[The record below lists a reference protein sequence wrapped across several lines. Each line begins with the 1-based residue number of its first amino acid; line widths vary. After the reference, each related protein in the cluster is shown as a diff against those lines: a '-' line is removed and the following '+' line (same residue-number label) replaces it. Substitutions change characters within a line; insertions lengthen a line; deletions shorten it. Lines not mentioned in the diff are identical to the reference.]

1 MTYVELHSKSFHS
14 FGLGASHGH
23 ELLAQARAYGMS
35 SLALTDTNLCGALE
49 FARLANSLE
58 IQPIT
63 GGELTLEDGSRV
75 TLLAKSRAGYANLS
89 RLFTLANEVDRR
101 EPRLDPAHLPE
112 HAEGL
117 VLLAG
122 GRNGALSR
130 LALAGERV
138 PARELL
144 GRYRDWFGADSVYV
158 ELQRNF
164 LRGDTERNRELIG
177 LAREAGAPLVASND
191 VLYHSPERYRLQHAL
206 VAAKCNTTIDQA
218 LRHIQPNHHL
228 HLKPPAEMSRLFA
241 EFPEALCNTQR
252 VAEQC
257 QFNLSTDLGYT
268 LPEPIVPD
276 GYTPETYLKRLCYEA
291 AARRYGSV
299 TKPVEDRL
307 EEEFRLI
314 GRHRLAGFLLLYR
327 EIVRLAQRIMEERGL
342 SEPETPLEKRPPGRG
357 RGSSVALLV
366 GYLIGI
372 SHVDPLRWELTL
384 ERFLP
389 DDMTS
394 LPDIDLDFPRG
405 LRDELIQRVHEYFG
419 RDYAVL
425 TGAINTY
432 SVKGII
438 QDLGKALG
446 LPKDD
451 LRMLSKQ
458 LHSHDGAR
466 LREEMAQLPA
476 FRDKVDAHGWRDLIA
491 LAPQLMNAPR
501 GLSQHVGGMILSDS
515 PIPEMV
521 PVRAGAME
529 GRFIMDWNKDS
540 VADANFAKIDLLSL
554 PVLDQLDE
562 ALDLIERR
570 EGVRPDLSQISPED
584 DGVYDLINAGKS
596 KGVFLLQSPAQLKMG
611 QRLRSRRLLDLAYQV
626 ALIRPGVGTQ
636 GSAVSQF
643 VDRYRHGAE
652 WEYDHP
658 LEERALERGYGVI
671 VWQEQVVQ
679 LIMDVA
685 GMSAAEADEVRR
697 AFARANNEHL
707 IAMHRERFL
716 EGAGANGVPPDIAER
731 IFAKINGHYMFPESH
746 SHAFAITAYQ
756 AAWLKRYHPLEFF
769 VTLINNQ
776 PMGFYPVETLKE
788 DARKFGVRFLNP
800 CVNRSQVRAKPA
812 FPLSPSQTSMHDYSS
827 SPSQRPMSSCLSS
840 PLQGEVPKAE
850 GVPLREDVSGT
861 DAPRDPLSHSVTAP
875 PARGSGLCAGLSQ
888 GELPQAEG
896 VRLGLGMIR
905 DIGPESARLIVE
917 ERERH
922 GPYADSGEL
931 VRRTGLKPQS
941 VRSLVEAGAF
951 DGVTPNRREALWE
964 AGLSIRPTR
973 AGLRAF
979 PVAGANAP
987 PRFEDFSDYEKM
999 VGEYQAL
1006 GIYPGGHVMEFIRP
1020 TLDAGVMTT
1029 AEVYDARDGQRIRVA
1044 GWPIARQHP
1053 RGQDGTVF
1061 VTIEDET
1068 GDVQTIVWPKVFAK
1082 CRRALSNQLIL
1093 LTGHIDRWDGTT
1105 NIVAERIEA
1114 IGADIRMPTA
1124 HDWH

>member
-1 MTYVELHSKSFHS
+1 MTYIELRSKSFHS

-23 ELLAQARAYGMS
+23 ELLAQARAVRMPG
-35 SLALTDTNLCGALE
+35 LGLTDTNLCGALE

-63 GGELTLEDGSRV
+63 GGEIVLADESRV
-75 TLLAKSRAGYANLS
+75 ALLVKSREGYANLS
-89 RLFTLANEVDRR
+89 RLFTLANTVDRR

-122 GRNGALSR
+122 GRHGALSR
-130 LALAGERV
+130 LALDGEGV
-138 PARELL
+138 AARELL
-144 GRYRDWFGADSVYV
+144 GSYRDWYGADSVYV
-158 ELQRNF
+158 ELQQNF
-164 LRGDTERNRELIG
+164 LRGDTGRNRELVG
-177 LAREAGAPLVASND
+177 LARELGAPLVASND
-191 VLYHSPERYRLQHAL
+191 VHYHSPERYRLQHAL
-206 VAAKCNTTIDQA
+206 VAAKRNTTIDQA
-218 LRHIQPNHHL
+218 LRQIQPNHHL
-228 HLKPPAEMSRLFA
+228 HLKSEAQMAELFS
-241 EFPEALCNTQR
+241 EFPEAICNTR
-252 VAEQC
+252 LVAEQC
-257 QFNLSTDLGYT
+257 AFNLSTDLGYT

-276 GYTPETYLKRLCYEA
+276 GYTPESYLKRLCYEA

-299 TKPVEDRL
+299 TTEVEERL

-314 GRHRLAGFLLLYR
+314 GRHNLAGFLLLYR

-342 SEPETPLEKRPPGRG
+342 VEPETPLEKRPPGRG

-372 SHVDPLRWELTL
+372 SHVDPLKWELTL

-405 LRDELIQRVHEYFG
+405 LRDELIERVHEYFG

-425 TGAINTY
+425 TGAISTY

-446 LPKDD
+446 LPPDD
-451 LRMLSKQ
+451 LRLLSKRI
-458 LHSHDGAR
+458 HSHDGAR
-466 LREEMAQLPA
+466 LREEMEQLPA
-476 FRDKVDAHGWRDLIA
+476 FRDKVEAHGWRDLIA

-501 GLSQHVGGMILSDS
+501 GLGQHVGGMILSDS

-529 GRFIMDWNKDS
+529 GRYIMDWNKDS

-562 ALDLIERR
+562 ALDLIEQR
-570 EGVRPDLSQISPED
+570 EGTRPDLSRISPED
-584 DGVYDLINAGKS
+584 DGVYDMINAGRS

-707 IAMHRERFL
+707 IEMHRERFL
-716 EGAGANGVPPDIAER
+716 EGARSNGVPPDVAET
-731 IFAKINGHYMFPESH
+731 IFGKINGHYMFPESH

-800 CVNRSQVRAKPA
+800 CINRSKVRAAPEDGD
-812 FPLSPSQTSMHDYSS
+812 PG
-827 SPSQRPMSSCLSS
+827 S
-840 PLQGEVPKAE
+840 PLPLAGGAVAE
-850 GVPLREDVSGT
+850 RL
-861 DAPRDPLSHSVTAP
+861 
-875 PARGSGLCAGLSQ
+875 RGSLGASRADTDRPDGTPSAFGTSPCE
-888 GELPQAEG
+888 GEGRPPDHAA
-896 VRLGLGMIR
+896 RLGLGMIK
-905 DIGPESARLIVE
+905 DIGPESAKLIVE
-917 ERERH
+917 ERDAR
-922 GPYADSGEL
+922 GPYSDAAEL

-941 VRSLVEAGAF
+941 VRSLIEAGAF
-951 DGVTPNRREALWE
+951 DALTPNRREALWE
-964 AGLSIRPTR
+964 AGLSIRPAR
-973 AGLRAF
+973 SGQRAF
-979 PVAGANAP
+979 AVHGSEAP
-987 PRFEDFSDYEKM
+987 PRFDDFSDYEKM
-999 VGEYQAL
+999 VGEYQTL
-1006 GIYPGGHVMEFIRP
+1006 GIYPSGHVMEFIRP
-1020 TLDAGVMTT
+1020 TLDAGVLTT
-1029 AEVYDARDGQRIRVA
+1029 AQVYDCADGERIRVA

-1068 GDVQTIVWPKVFAK
+1068 GDVQSIVWPKVFAT

-1093 LTGHIDRWDGTT
+1093 LQGRIDRWDGTT
-1105 NIVAERIEA
+1105 NIVAERIQA
-1114 IGADIRMPTA
+1114 IGADIRMPSA